1 MKISKIVA
9 ASALLVAAPTIA
21 NEKADDQA
29 KARENFQQADAD
41 SNRKLTRAEFRNF
54 INANADDDIGRAAIV
69 RRFGAYEKA
78 FERLDANKDGEIN
91 AQELAAARRK

>member
-1 MKISKIVA
+1 MKISRIVA
-9 ASALLVAAPTIA
+9 ASALLVATPAISD
-21 NEKADDQA
+21 EVEDDRA

-54 INANADDDIGRAAIV
+54 IDANADDDIGRAAMV

-78 FERLDANKDGEIN
+78 FERLDANNDGEIN
-91 AQELAAARRK
+91 AQELAAAGRK

>member
-1 MKISKIVA
+1 MRISIIVA
-9 ASALLVAAPTIA
+9 TSALLVASPALA
-21 NEKADDQA
+21 NEKADDRA

-54 INANADDDIGRAAIV
+54 INANADDDIGRAAMV

-78 FERLDANKDGEIN
+78 FKRLDVNEDGEIN
-91 AQELAAARRK
+91 AQELAAARKK